1 MTWSTSYIMNTE
13 QTQENIFMYI
23 DQSVNIG
30 ITLWLKFQRF
40 DKIYGKC
47 PVKDVTFSGMGK
59 NNTWTVYLWQWLRDT
74 VLLYGCE
81 KFSQSSKKERHSL
94 SYLGETW

>member
-1 MTWSTSYIMNTE
+1 MNTE

-47 PVKDVTFSGMGK
+47 PVKDVTFSGMGS
-59 NNTWTVYLWQWLRDT
+59 NNT
-74 VLLYGCE
+74 
-81 KFSQSSKKERHSL
+81 
-94 SYLGETW
+94 